1 MISGQVE
8 QPWFPDI
15 AADDKGNVHVV
26 WNGPIATGL
35 RAYGSQELGALYY
48 SRLTSGRW
56 EPPKDIALIYIGHA
70 LRSSVITDQ
79 TGRLHLVHKGFGDLR
94 PEVLSAAGLG
104 PEDIWYTSMAT
115 SNSGVPRS
123 WRERK
128 RLSGSWQGYFSD
140 LAVDSRGTLHVIWTE
155 GGERGWELIY
165 RNSSDGGQSWSRRI
179 AISGG
184 APVWWYRVQLRIDSF
199 DNLHVVWETIV
210 PGTSYLS
217 DGMSQSSV
225 YAMSKDSGKTWTR
238 TWFQGQHPDLSA
250 TGSFVPG
257 PQQPAVGIDG
267 NGLILFVF
275 REPSDN
281 RIMYRSSR
289 DGVSWSFPQPIPG
302 IEAGMYRPYDQ
313 YDMITDSAGRVHL
326 AAAGYLSG
334 SSDPSLIYTVWD
346 GQAWGSPTAVVTA
359 PAEPQYRTVLG
370 DKGEVTRSTLVSTPY
385 PEYPKLA
392 LSGGNTLHLVWFGGD
407 RPSVDRTPI
416 GIWYSTAIVDAPRV
430 ERRAVTPAASAIATE
445 TPGPQAA
452 APGAGGALAPETT
465 VPAERATVGSSP
477 WEDRPGRY
485 QTMPLLFG
493 IGVVAL
499 FLIAALAAK
508 FSRLDRMGR

>member
-8 QPWFPDI
+8 QPWFPDV
-15 AADDKGNVHVV
+15 AADDKGDVHVV

-48 SRLTSGRW
+48 SRSSSGRW
-56 EPPKDIALIYIGHA
+56 DPPKDVALIYVGHA
-70 LRSSVITDQ
+70 LRSSVATDQ
-79 TGRLHLVHKGFGDLR
+79 TGRLHLVHKGFGDPR
-94 PEVLSAAGLG
+94 ADVLTAAGLG
-104 PEDIWYTSMAT
+104 PEDIWYTSMAA
-115 SNSGVPRS
+115 SESGMPRS
-123 WRERK
+123 WRTRQ
-128 RLSGSWQGYFSD
+128 RLSSGVQGYYSD

-155 GGERGWELIY
+155 GGQRGWQLFY
-165 RNSSDGGQSWSRRI
+165 RNSTDGGQSWSRQVTLE
-179 AISGG
+179 SEW
-184 APVWWYRVQLRIDSF
+184 VWWYRAQLKVDLF

-210 PGTSYLS
+210 PGTGFLS
-217 DGMSQSSV
+217 DGMTQSSV
-225 YAMSKDSGKTWTR
+225 YAISRDSGKSWTR
-238 TWFQGQHPDLSA
+238 TWFRGQHPDLSA
-250 TGSFVPG
+250 AGSFVPG

-267 NGLILFVF
+267 SGLVLLVF
-275 REPSDN
+275 REPLRN
-281 RIMYRSSR
+281 QIMFQSSR
-289 DGVSWSFPQPIPG
+289 DGISWSLPQPIPG
-302 IEAGMYRPYDQ
+302 IEAGVPRGYDQ

-346 GQAWGSPTAVVTA
+346 RQAWGSPTAVVTA

-370 DKGEVTRSTLVSTPY
+370 DKGEVTLSTLVSTPY

-407 RPSVDRTPI
+407 LPSIDRTPI
-416 GIWYSTAIVDAPRV
+416 GIWYSTALVDAPRV
-430 ERRAVTPAASAIATE
+430 ERRAALPVASAVATAA
-445 TPGPQAA
+445 PGPQPA
-452 APGAGGALAPETT
+452 APGASGAPATETT
-465 VPAERATVGSSP
+465 VPAERAMVGSSP

-485 QTMPLLFG
+485 QPMPLLFG

-508 FSRLDRMGR
+508 FSLLDRTGR